1 MYGLVVRFELL
12 AGHEE
17 TFDALASTTLR
28 SIEAEEPRTAVYLT
42 HCMLETPGVRVFY
55 EMYDDIDAFEAHERA
70 AHVRRFLEERGQHL
84 RADPEVWVVE
94 PTAGLVRERRLPGAS
109 QP

>member
-12 AGHEE
+12 DGHEVA
-17 TFDALASTTLR
+17 FDALASTTLR

-42 HCMLETPGVRVFY
+42 HRLPDTSGVRVFY
-55 EMYDDIDAFEAHERA
+55 ELYDDVEAFEAHERA
-70 AHVRRFLEERGQHL
+70 PHVQRFLAERGQHL

-94 PTAGLVRERRLPGAS
+94 PAAGLVRGRPVPGVEPS
-109 QP
+109 